1 MKTVNGVVYLV
12 GAGPGD
18 YGLITLKALECIKI
32 ADTIIY
38 DRLADQRLLSEA
50 APDAEMIYVGK
61 ASKNHVLCQED
72 INQLLVDKAL
82 EQKTVVRLKGGDPF
96 VFGRGGEEALKLRKH
111 NIEFEIVPGVSSA
124 IAVPAY
130 AGIPVTHRQIA
141 TSFAVIAG
149 HEDPAKNASSIY
161 WEKLA
166 KATDTLVF
174 LMGIENLPQITA
186 QLIANGR
193 PADTPA
199 AIIQWGTKPEQQT
212 VVTDL
217 QQAVQAVREH
227 NITPPAIFIVGEVV
241 KLRSRLAWFDKK
253 PLFGR
258 RILVTRAREQLS
270 ELSAG
275 LEKLGASCVEVPAI
289 KIALPDSYEPLQNV
303 LAKLTGYDWV
313 IFTSTNGVKH
323 FFQYLY
329 SQKKDSRALAEQKIC
344 AIGVKT
350 AEELLKF
357 GIRADIVPAEFRA
370 EGIIEALKDK
380 ISDKT
385 KILIPRA
392 LIARD
397 ILPDKLREIGAK
409 VDVVPVYKT
418 VAGSEENQQVQ
429 KMLAEGSLDMITF
442 TSSSTVTNFLK
453 AIGPAKQYLSKLKIA
468 CIGPVTAATCLE
480 NGLEPEIIAGKY
492 TVKDL
497 IEAIKDYYSTNRS

>member
-1 MKTVNGVVYLV
+1 MSGVVYLV

-82 EQKTVVRLKGGDPF
+82 AQKTVVRLKGGDPF
-96 VFGRGGEEALKLRKH
+96 VFGRGGEEALKLWAH
-111 NIEFEIVPGVSSA
+111 NIEFEIVPGISSA

-130 AGIPVTHRQIA
+130 AGIPVTHRNMA
-141 TSFAVIAG
+141 TSFAVITG
-149 HEDPAKNASSIY
+149 HEDPAKTTGSIK
-161 WEKLA
+161 WDNLA
-166 KATDTLVF
+166 QATDTLVF

-186 QLIANGR
+186 QLIAHGR
-193 PADTPA
+193 LADTPA
-199 AIIQWGTKPEQQT
+199 AIIQWGTKSEQQT
-212 VVTDL
+212 VVTNL

-227 NITPPAIFIVGEVV
+227 NITPPAVFIVGEVV
-241 KLRSRLAWFDKK
+241 NLRSQLAWFDRK
-253 PLFGR
+253 PLFGK

-270 ELSAG
+270 ELTAG
-275 LEKLGASCVEVPAI
+275 LEQLGASCIEAPAI
-289 KIALPDSYEPLQNV
+289 EIVPPDSYEPLQNAV
-303 LAKLTGYDWV
+303 AKLADYDWL
-313 IFTSTNGVKH
+313 IFTRTNGVKR

-329 SQKKDSRALAEQKIC
+329 SHKKDSRALSGLKIC

-357 GIRADIVPAEFRA
+357 GIRADIVPAEFRV
-370 EGIIEALKDK
+370 EGSIEALRAK

-392 LIARD
+392 LITRD
-397 ILPDKLREIGAK
+397 ILPEKLREIGAK
-409 VDVVPVYKT
+409 VDIVPVYKT
-418 VAGSEENQQVQ
+418 ISGSEEDRHIQE
-429 KMLAEGSLDMITF
+429 MLAAGKVDVITF
-442 TSSSTVTNFLK
+442 TSSSTVKNFLK
-453 AIGPAKQYLSKLKIA
+453 TIGAAKKYLSNIKLA
-468 CIGPVTAATCLE
+468 CIGPVTAAACLE

-497 IEAIKDYYSTNRS
+497 IKAIKDYYSTNRS